1 MEDQIITLKTYDST
15 VDAMIDQEI
24 LRTNDIECFI
34 NNEQLVEL
42 YPMFKDIDE
51 GLKIVVFEKDYE
63 KALKLL
69 DELKQDQKG
78 EKQLS
83 TQTVE
88 EAAENHYLFSFSDR
102 DIIDVI
108 ANPTDWTKE
117 EQIIA
122 NQIIKERGLIITAED
137 ILKARNKKTEQDKSS
152 IVVSK
157 SQDKMYQWFWVIG
170 YLSVINTIILATK
183 SSVHFIFGLGIT
195 QIIDAY
201 TFSSFDNYKLRASI
215 FSFLISG
222 IFITL
227 GYFAKANRKWAY
239 MTGLILYSLD
249 TSIFIYST
257 DWLSLAFHLVVLIA
271 IIYGYINLTP
281 LKNSSTAI

>member
-137 ILKARNKKTEQDKSS
+137 ILKARNKKAEQDKSS

-222 IFITL
+222 IFIAL

>member
-137 ILKARNKKTEQDKSS
+137 ILKARNKKAEQDKSS
-152 IVVSK
+152 IVESK

-222 IFITL
+222 IFIAL

-281 LKNSSTAI
+281 LKNSSTSI

>member
-1 MEDQIITLKTYDST
+1 
-15 VDAMIDQEI
+15 
-24 LRTNDIECFI
+24 
-34 NNEQLVEL
+34 
-42 YPMFKDIDE
+42 MFKDIDE

-137 ILKARNKKTEQDKSS
+137 ILKARNKKAEQDKSS
-152 IVVSK
+152 IVESK

>member
-137 ILKARNKKTEQDKSS
+137 ILKARNKKAEQDKSS
-152 IVVSK
+152 IVESK

-281 LKNSSTAI
+281 LKNSSTSI

>member
-137 ILKARNKKTEQDKSS
+137 ILKARNKKAEQDKSS
-152 IVVSK
+152 IVESK

-222 IFITL
+222 IFIAL